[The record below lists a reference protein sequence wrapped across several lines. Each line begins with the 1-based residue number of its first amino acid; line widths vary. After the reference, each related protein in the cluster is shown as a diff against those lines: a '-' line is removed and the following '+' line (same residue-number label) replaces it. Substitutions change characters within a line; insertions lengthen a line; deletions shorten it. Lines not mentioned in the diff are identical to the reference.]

1 MSFISALKEIT
12 GYKFPLIIDTPLG
25 RVSARPRFL
34 LSQALPKFLPGE
46 QLLFLATGTEF
57 IDPLVDWDD
66 DPNQEGFPEISF
78 AQLLEK
84 NITMNYHSIRHSI
97 DSKTAT
103 IQNSHHLGRKTM
115 DNDDINFPD
124 VSTGTKNT
132 PKYREL
138 TEEKEF
144 SPFYGKDY
152 AHVFLFSMAYAFAHK
167 LVPKAV
173 SGEKN
178 MPAKRFHAPERNMM
192 RALAVEHTD
201 DLNLIKD
208 SAACVKICE
217 EYANA
222 GFQESLRHNQKHRC

>member
-1 MSFISALKEIT
+1 MKFKKELSRYFSETMYKEKEFDRFIIDEKYSAELYDTQFLPSLGSLSAGEKLFLALSFISALKEIT

-103 IQNSHHLGRKTM
+103 IQK
-115 DNDDINFPD
+115 F
-124 VSTGTKNT
+124 T
-132 PKYREL
+132 P
-138 TEEKEF
+138 
-144 SPFYGKDY
+144 SW
-152 AHVFLFSMAYAFAHK
+152 
-167 LVPKAV
+167 
-173 SGEKN
+173 EKN
-178 MPAKRFHAPERNMM
+178 N
-192 RALAVEHTD
+192 
-201 DLNLIKD
+201 
-208 SAACVKICE
+208 
-217 EYANA
+217 
-222 GFQESLRHNQKHRC
+222 G